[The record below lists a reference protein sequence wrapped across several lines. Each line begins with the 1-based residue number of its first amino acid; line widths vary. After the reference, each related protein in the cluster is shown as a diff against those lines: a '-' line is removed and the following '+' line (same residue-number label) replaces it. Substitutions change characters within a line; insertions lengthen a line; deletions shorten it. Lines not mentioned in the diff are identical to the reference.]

1 MIDNYFRNLRTSVDE
16 ITKDIKFSRKKL
28 GGDTNMFR
36 YRDSERYIKNRNN
49 YAYFEC
55 RPSDKVPYYT
65 SFDSESTS

>member
-1 MIDNYFRNLRTSVDE
+1 
-16 ITKDIKFSRKKL
+16 
-28 GGDTNMFR
+28 MFR